1 MAGQAIFTPWV
12 IFRPRACDIPWG
24 LCFTPHHNR
33 LCPDPSTV
41 RVMVHWPQLTLK
53 LTIDPGAYNMTIV
66 LSLTPLPITTMGT
79 LTLTLNTQEYT
90 LTSFNI
96 AFELMKLGIYLILN
110 LIGRTNKF
118 HTLGPIIKEVVTC
131 RHFLLAFY

>member
-1 MAGQAIFTPWV
+1 
-12 IFRPRACDIPWG
+12 
-24 LCFTPHHNR
+24 
-33 LCPDPSTV
+33 
-41 RVMVHWPQLTLK
+41 MVHWPQLTLK

-110 LIGRTNKF
+110 LIGRTKKVSYTGS
-118 HTLGPIIKEVVTC
+118 H
-131 RHFLLAFY
+131 Y